1 MHRSACSQLWRM
13 ERRSFSSFS
22 AESPGQ
28 PIQMPPFFCSSGSI
42 AVASPP
48 ELRSVT
54 QPRSVF
60 RSVSGRRLETT
71 IRRFSMCN
79 CGSTTFAVLEEFD
92 LPQTL
97 LGCRFALVWAAQVF
111 ALLGKHF
118 VSCFHFF
125 DHARTPIFGKPT
137 IKSMNETLYD

>member
-42 AVASPP
+42 AVANPP

-54 QPRSVF
+54 QPCSVF
-60 RSVSGRRLETT
+60 RNVSGRRLETT

-79 CGSTTFAVLEEFD
+79 RGSTFAVLEEFD

-97 LGCRFALVWAAQVF
+97 LGCRFTLVWAAQVL
-111 ALLGKHF
+111 ALLGQHF
-118 VSCFHFF
+118 VSGFHFF
-125 DHARTPIFGKPT
+125 NHARTPSSF
-137 IKSMNETLYD
+137 